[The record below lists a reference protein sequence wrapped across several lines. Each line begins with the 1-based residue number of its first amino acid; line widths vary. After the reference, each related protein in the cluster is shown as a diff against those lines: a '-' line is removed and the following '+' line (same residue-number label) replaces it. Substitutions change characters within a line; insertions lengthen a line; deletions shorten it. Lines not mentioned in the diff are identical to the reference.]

1 VGNYQQGQGVLVYV
15 RTAKEHGLLE
25 LALSLTKKE
34 KRKRKQ
40 SMGEVGDGE
49 KMATVCSINSKSI
62 QPIYLRVNK
71 KLVPLSIF
79 RHIARPEELS
89 SVMPLEEHYRVGDRV
104 KVYIKDN

>member
-1 VGNYQQGQGVLVYV
+1 
-15 RTAKEHGLLE
+15 
-25 LALSLTKKE
+25 
-34 KRKRKQ
+34 
-40 SMGEVGDGE
+40 
-49 KMATVCSINSKSI
+49 
-62 QPIYLRVNK
+62 VNK